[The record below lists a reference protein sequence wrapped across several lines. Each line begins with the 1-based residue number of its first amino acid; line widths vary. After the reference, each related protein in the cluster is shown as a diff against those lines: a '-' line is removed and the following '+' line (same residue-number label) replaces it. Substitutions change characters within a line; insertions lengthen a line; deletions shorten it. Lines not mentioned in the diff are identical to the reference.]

1 MATIEK
7 QPESALTLAEWQAAD
22 RSKAARYLADRLA
35 ETRASYRSVS
45 VATFVLT
52 VTVAAAGW
60 LAFGIVLEHWWLV
73 GGMPV
78 WMRWAWLGCG
88 LTAIMV
94 AGVKWLLPLCRYRVN
109 VLYAARAIEREFP
122 ELHNDLINAV
132 LVQPGKTDPHGEV
145 ITRSLEQRAA
155 RQLTSVPADGVFD
168 KHHLVR
174 LALAL
179 ALFVIGGT
187 LYALLSPKNPFVTAG
202 RLLVPWAGWM
212 APSRV
217 TVESVRCYWAAVPTA
232 ESVAQADGVAAGRLV
247 DQRRELPRR
256 DGVLQIVRG
265 RQLVV
270 TAAIDHLGAGEIP
283 LLLVTPLLDDG
294 RVDPQGMPWR
304 AELRPQAAGELNFWA
319 RLPGTTI
326 GLDRSVRLELVAGDA
341 RVPAFD
347 VLAVD
352 APSVL
357 VREVVYTFPAYTD
370 RPPETLAWQGDIRG
384 LEGADVR
391 LQVEAN
397 EPLDAV
403 WVDFLDTERLDDLRL
418 LVDRGSPTRASGSF
432 VLRRTA
438 DRSAAEH
445 PSYRL
450 RFRPQAERAAGTA
463 AIIDEPLTHRIEVIP
478 DLSPEVSIDLPED
491 DPLRV
496 PSRTPVRV
504 RVRAVDPDYAVAR
517 VWLETRPQGAAHS
530 REHLLWEPAPEQ
542 PNQGAG
548 GLRMSAR
555 IVPAEEAHGATIL
568 EYRAVVADNRQP
580 EPNTAATPYRRL
592 LVDELAPPPPAD
604 DQQWP
609 ERRKPPAEP
618 AGPAD
623 DGQTEPASAVPQD
636 TPPSE
641 HDADTPPEPPA
652 GQQAPPQ
659 RQQPDDVPPAE
670 QGMQDASGAAGPQ
683 GGQGQ
688 QGEQSGQRQPGQ
700 SGAGAKDPSTDP
712 QGSGPSAGEQKGQG
726 QRNAAG
732 GEQANRGAD
741 ADAGRQQNAGDR
753 RDGQGQPR
761 AAEDTGRA
769 PAGSETGTQNAPGKR
784 EDASQEQPGEW
795 QSGQQEREAA
805 AEGDGDANGES
816 AEAPK
821 QAPVD
826 ADGTNDGEAME
837 RILDNKRRQAA
848 AEESACCPEEGKPCG
863 KPGCSSCSGG
873 GGAAGGSSGAEGQ
886 AGAGGQS
893 AGGERA
899 SGQQG
904 TGNGQQQPG
913 KTKPGAAESGNAAQG
928 EPTVGTAGG
937 PGAADGGAPSAGSP
951 QQAGGESSN
960 GESGDSPE
968 SQAGA
973 GDEPGQPAAREPA
986 ASSEGGPNE
995 DTGAAAGQGAAG
1007 SQSAAG
1013 EAGPTGEIGD
1023 SPRGDT
1029 GRSVGGGAIGGQQA
1043 APANGDNPAA
1053 ESKPL
1058 EWQKPELAAVRRATD
1073 LALNHLQDS
1082 IRSGDEEMLNELGWS
1097 REQAEAFLARWQ
1109 AMQQAAVADEE
1120 QQQAYDSALQSLG
1133 LRPAGVRTSRRRA
1146 PDQTGTQLES
1156 RRTQPP
1162 LEYRERFKA
1171 FQKGT
1176 GSGRVET
1183 E

>member
-7 QPESALTLAEWQAAD
+7 HPESALTLAEWQAAD
-22 RSKAARYLADRLA
+22 RSKAARYLAARLA

-52 VTVAAAGW
+52 VAVATAGW
-60 LAFGIVLEHWWLV
+60 LAFGIVLEHWWLA

-88 LTAIMV
+88 LTAIVV

-109 VLYAARAIEREFP
+109 VLYAARAIEQEFP

-179 ALFVIGGT
+179 ALFVVGGT

-217 TVESVRCYWAAVPTA
+217 TVESVRCYWAAVPAA
-232 ESVAQADGVAAGRLV
+232 ETVAQADGAVAGRLV
-247 DQRRELPRR
+247 DPRRELPRR

-270 TAAIDHLGAGEIP
+270 AAAIDHLGAGEIP

-304 AELRPQAAGELNFWA
+304 AELRPQAAGEQNFWA

-357 VREVVYTFPAYTD
+357 VREVVYTFPAYTE
-370 RPPETLAWQGDIRG
+370 RSPETLAWQGDIRG

-403 WVDFLDTERLDDLRL
+403 WIDFLDTERPDDLRL
-418 LVDRGSPTRASGSF
+418 LVDRASPTRASGSF

-463 AIIDEPLTHRIEVIP
+463 AIVDETLTHRIEVIP

-504 RVRAVDPDYAVAR
+504 RVRAVDPDYAVSR

-555 IVPAEEAHGATIL
+555 IVPGEEAHGAAIL
-568 EYRAVVADNRQP
+568 EYRAVVADNREP
-580 EPNTAATPYRRL
+580 ESNTAATRWRRL
-592 LVDELAPPPPAD
+592 LIDELAPPPPAD
-604 DQQWP
+604 DQRWP
-609 ERRKPPAEP
+609 ERRKPPADP

-623 DGQTEPASAVPQD
+623 DGQTEPANGAPPD

-641 HDADTPPEPPA
+641 PNADTPPEPPA
-652 GQQAPPQ
+652 DQQTPQQ

-700 SGAGAKDPSTDP
+700 AGAKDPSTAP
-712 QGSGPSAGEQKGQG
+712 EGSGSSAGEQKGQG
-726 QRNAAG
+726 QREAAD
-732 GEQANRGAD
+732 GEQANRGGG
-741 ADAGRQQNAGDR
+741 ADAGRQQNADNR
-753 RDGQGQPR
+753 TDAQGQQQAGESTR
-761 AAEDTGRA
+761 RA
-769 PAGSETGTQNAPGKR
+769 PAGSEAGTQNTRRK
-784 EDASQEQPGEW
+784 EDGVSREQPGGR
-795 QSGQQEREAA
+795 QSDQQEREAA
-805 AEGDGDANGES
+805 AEGNGDANGES

-821 QAPVD
+821 QAPVA

-837 RILDNKRRQAA
+837 RILENKRRQAA
-848 AEESACCPEEGKPCG
+848 AEEPACCPQEGKPCG

-873 GGAAGGSSGAEGQ
+873 GGGAGGSSGAGGQ

-893 AGGERA
+893 EGGEREA
-899 SGQQG
+899 GQQG
-904 TGNGQQQPG
+904 AGAGQQQPG
-913 KTKPGAAESGNAAQG
+913 GTTPGAAEPGNAGPG
-928 EPTVGTAGG
+928 EPTEGPAGE
-937 PGAADGGAPSAGSP
+937 PGAADGGVPSGGSP
-951 QQAGGESSN
+951 QPGSGESPN
-960 GESGDSPE
+960 GESGDGPE

-973 GDEPGQPAAREPA
+973 GNEPGQPAASEPA
-986 ASSEGGPNE
+986 ANSEGSPNG
-995 DTGAAAGQGAAG
+995 DAGAAAGQGAAG
-1007 SQSAAG
+1007 SKSAAG
-1013 EAGPTGEIGD
+1013 EAGPAGEIAATPG
-1023 SPRGDT
+1023 GDT

-1043 APANGDNPAA
+1043 APASGDAPAA
-1053 ESKPL
+1053 VSKPL

-1073 LALNHLQDS
+1073 LALNHLRDS
-1082 IRSGDEEMLNELGWS
+1082 VRSGDEAMLNELGWS

-1109 AMQQAAVADEE
+1109 AMQQAAARGADEQRE
-1120 QQQAYDSALQSLG
+1120 YDTALQSLG

-1146 PDQTGTQLES
+1146 ADRTGTQLES

>member
-7 QPESALTLAEWQAAD
+7 HPESALTLAEWRAAD
-22 RSKAARYLADRLA
+22 RSKAARYLAARLA

-52 VTVAAAGW
+52 VAVVTAGW
-60 LAFGIVLEHWWLV
+60 LAFGIVLEHWWLA

-88 LTAIMV
+88 LTAIVV

-179 ALFVIGGT
+179 ALFVVGGT

-217 TVESVRCYWAAVPTA
+217 TVKSVRCYWAPAPAA
-232 ESVAQADGVAAGRLV
+232 ESVAQAGGAAVERLV
-247 DQRRELPRR
+247 DPRRELPRR

-270 TAAIDHLGAGEIP
+270 AAAINHLGAGEIP

-304 AELRPQAAGELNFWA
+304 AELRPQAAGEQNFWA
-319 RLPGTTI
+319 RLPGNTI

-341 RVPAFD
+341 RVAAFD

-357 VREVVYTFPAYTD
+357 VREVVYTFPPYTE

-403 WVDFLDTERLDDLRL
+403 WVDFLDTERPDDLRL
-418 LVDRGSPTRASGSF
+418 LVDRASPTRASGSF

-504 RVRAVDPDYAVAR
+504 RVRAVDPDYAVSR

-530 REHLLWEPAPEQ
+530 REHLLWEPVPEQ

-568 EYRAVVADNRQP
+568 EYRAVVADNREP
-580 EPNTAATPYRRL
+580 ESNTAATPWRRL
-592 LVDELAPPPPAD
+592 LIDELAPPPPAD
-604 DQQWP
+604 EQRWP
-609 ERRKPPAEP
+609 ERRKPPADP
-618 AGPAD
+618 ARPAD
-623 DGQTEPASAVPQD
+623 DGQAEPANGAPQD

-641 HDADTPPEPPA
+641 PDADTPPEPPA
-652 GQQAPPQ
+652 DQQTPQQ
-659 RQQPDDVPPAE
+659 RQQPDNVPPAE

-683 GGQGQ
+683 GGQG
-688 QGEQSGQRQPGQ
+688 EQSGQRQPGQ
-700 SGAGAKDPSTDP
+700 AGANDPSTAP
-712 QGSGPSAGEQKGQG
+712 QGSGSSASEQKGQG
-726 QRNAAG
+726 QREAAD
-732 GEQANRGAD
+732 GEQANRGGG
-741 ADAGRQQNAGDR
+741 ADAGRQQNAGNRTDA
-753 RDGQGQPR
+753 QGQQQAGESTR
-761 AAEDTGRA
+761 RA
-769 PAGSETGTQNAPGKR
+769 PAGSDAGTQNARGQR
-784 EDASQEQPGEW
+784 EDASKEQQGER

-805 AEGDGDANGES
+805 AEGDSDANGES
-816 AEAPK
+816 TESPK
-821 QAPVD
+821 QAPVA

-837 RILDNKRRQAA
+837 RILENKRRQAA
-848 AEESACCPEEGKPCG
+848 AEESECCPQEGKPCG

-873 GGAAGGSSGAEGQ
+873 GGAGGSSGAGGQ

-893 AGGERA
+893 AGGERGA
-899 SGQQG
+899 GQQG
-904 TGNGQQQPG
+904 AGAGQQQPG
-913 KTKPGAAESGNAAQG
+913 GTTPGAAESGNAGQG
-928 EPTVGTAGG
+928 EPTEGPAGE
-937 PGAADGGAPSAGSP
+937 PGAADGNAPSGGSP
-951 QQAGGESSN
+951 QPGSGESPN
-960 GESGDSPE
+960 GESGAGPE
-968 SQAGA
+968 SQVST
-973 GDEPGQPAAREPA
+973 GDQPGQSAASEPA
-986 ASSEGGPNE
+986 ANSEGSPNG
-995 DTGAAAGQGAAG
+995 DAGAAAGQGAAG
-1007 SQSAAG
+1007 NQSAAG
-1013 EAGPTGEIGD
+1013 EAGPAGELAATPG
-1023 SPRGDT
+1023 GVT

-1043 APANGDNPAA
+1043 APASGDDPAT

-1073 LALNHLQDS
+1073 LALNHLRDS
-1082 IRSGDEEMLNELGWS
+1082 VRSGDEEMLEELGWS

-1109 AMQQAAVADEE
+1109 AMQQAATRGADEQRE
-1120 QQQAYDSALQSLG
+1120 YDSALQSLG
-1133 LRPAGVRTSRRRA
+1133 LRPGGVRTSRRLS
-1146 PDQTGTQLES
+1146 PDRTGTQLES